1 MTIKIERKEKPK
13 RLSKKPKKKKLL
25 DRIGFTNALALLIML
40 FLATGLAGGFYL
52 AMKSIVTGYTGAL
65 MCWTVVFTPIGTAL
79 SYQRLLIRARLKIVG
94 RMERVLNTRR
104 QWRLTSK
111 KQMKRM
117 PAIVRPSKGG

>member
-65 MCWTVVFTPIGTAL
+65 MCWTVVFTPIGTACGIVL
-79 SYQRLLIRARLKIVG
+79 SKIVDKSKAENSG
-94 RMERVLNTRR
+94 PRR